1 MEPRY
6 SVGIDLGT
14 TNSAVAEVDL
24 AVEPAGPGEPL
35 PAPIPVEIP
44 QMVARGETAPRELL
58 PSFIYL
64 PPPHEALGDFIVGTY
79 ARERGA
85 QVPGRLVS
93 SSKSWLSHPGVDRR
107 SQLLPQGGDPE
118 APRISPLEAAAR
130 ILGQVREGW
139 GATHAHEGVSLEH
152 QAVTLT
158 VPASFDAAARE
169 LTVQAAAQAGLA
181 NLTLLEEPQAALYA
195 WVEAAGDAWR
205 KHVRPGD
212 VILVVDVGGGTS
224 DFSLIAV
231 GEEDGRLSLTRLAV
245 GDHILLGG
253 DNVDLA
259 LAHAVNEQL
268 KAQGTR
274 LDSWQFAAL
283 THACRGAKEAGTTAL
298 AIPGRGSGLVGGT
311 IRAEIT
317 PADLRRTVDA
327 FFPDVEA
334 SATPA
339 TQRRSGLTSL
349 GLPYAQD
356 PAVTRHL
363 AAFLRRSSGALP
375 RKPGTSFLHPTA
387 LLFNGGVFKDASL
400 QERLSGLVNRWV
412 RAEGGA
418 QVKVLKSASLDLAVA
433 LGASYS
439 GLARRGRGIR
449 IRGGTARA
457 YYVGIETSLPAV
469 PGAAPPLK
477 ALCVVPFGTEEGSET
492 DVPSEE
498 FGLVVGE
505 PAEFRFL
512 GSSVRRN
519 DPVGTVVEEWE
530 GQIEELTPMTMTLE
544 APGNEGRTVPV
555 HLHSKVTEVGTLE
568 LWCLSRDGKQTPDD
582 RASQS
587 WPKCR

>member
-44 QMVARGETAPRELL
+44 QMVARGETAPRDLL

-93 SSKSWLSHPGVDRR
+93 SSKSWLSHPGIDRR

-139 GATHAHEGVSLEH
+139 DAAHAHEGVSLEH

-181 NLTLLEEPQAALYA
+181 HLTLLEEPQAALYA

-274 LDSWQFAAL
+274 LDPWQFAAL
-283 THACRGAKEAGTTAL
+283 THASVGSVDLPPTSLAQKEEPGWTKEPRRRAPWRCR
-298 AIPGRGSGLVGGT
+298 
-311 IRAEIT
+311 
-317 PADLRRTVDA
+317 RRT
-327 FFPDVEA
+327 
-334 SATPA
+334 
-339 TQRRSGLTSL
+339 
-349 GLPYAQD
+349 
-356 PAVTRHL
+356 
-363 AAFLRRSSGALP
+363 GA
-375 RKPGTSFLHPTA
+375 
-387 LLFNGGVFKDASL
+387 
-400 QERLSGLVNRWV
+400 
-412 RAEGGA
+412 
-418 QVKVLKSASLDLAVA
+418 
-433 LGASYS
+433 
-439 GLARRGRGIR
+439 ARRDI
-449 IRGGTARA
+449 
-457 YYVGIETSLPAV
+457 TSLPN
-469 PGAAPPLK
+469 GAAP
-477 ALCVVPFGTEEGSET
+477 
-492 DVPSEE
+492 
-498 FGLVVGE
+498 
-505 PAEFRFL
+505 R
-512 GSSVRRN
+512 
-519 DPVGTVVEEWE
+519 
-530 GQIEELTPMTMTLE
+530 
-544 APGNEGRTVPV
+544 
-555 HLHSKVTEVGTLE
+555 
-568 LWCLSRDGKQTPDD
+568 
-582 RASQS
+582 
-587 WPKCR
+587 